1 MPRCMQMFLI
11 TVMTAT
17 CLAGEVIYLETF
29 DQGNGSTGPQQ
40 GWTVG
45 KNTEINRGPET
56 WHKNILGYMG
66 WGAPLEWTPQGGRSG
81 GYATSSSPW
90 YFDDNHGEFYWF
102 HIVFR
107 VRQTKDL
114 GIQGRDLR
122 NARVELS
129 LRGRDLAVNDLKLY
143 FWIQGEG
150 GRSGYYTKPAL
161 VNWALTSEPL
171 EDALRD
177 GQWNDVSFHL
187 TPDESRW
194 SQLGLINGGL
204 AKKIRVIQSRTMADG
219 FLEGILAGKHW
230 NFGFLLCGIDPR
242 DLPQG
247 KIDIDE
253 FRIVSSE

>member
-1 MPRCMQMFLI
+1 MPRYLQIFFI

-17 CLAGEVIYLETF
+17 WLAGEVIYRETF

-66 WGAPLEWTPQGGRSG
+66 WGAPLEWIPQGGRSG

-102 HIVFR
+102 HIVLR
-107 VRQTKDL
+107 VRQTGDI

-129 LRGRDLAVNDLKLY
+129 LKGARLGPKRLETVFLDSGRGRTQWLLY
-143 FWIQGEG
+143 EARLGELGPDIRASGGCPPRWSMERRFLSADPRRISMEPIGFDQWRSGQEDPGHSESNHG
-150 GRSGYYTKPAL
+150 GRISRRDPRRQAL
-161 VNWALTSEPL
+161 ELWLS
-171 EDALRD
+171 ALRSRSSRPPA
-177 GQWNDVSFHL
+177 GQD
-187 TPDESRW
+187 
-194 SQLGLINGGL
+194 
-204 AKKIRVIQSRTMADG
+204 
-219 FLEGILAGKHW
+219 
-230 NFGFLLCGIDPR
+230 
-242 DLPQG
+242 
-247 KIDIDE
+247 
-253 FRIVSSE
+253 